1 MSELRVALR
10 LARREVGRRPGRTTL
25 VALLVGLPVALM
37 VFSMILLRTED
48 VNQDEAW
55 QRDYGDAD
63 AVVTGPGRPGDD
75 PRVPAGARSVIVE
88 DTYLRV
94 RAAGDVHA
102 DVQAMGLPAED
113 PLMDGLADLRS
124 GRFPTRDGEVALAPH
139 LARRLGVGVGDRL
152 VIERPARLSLA
163 VVGLADMPGHLNRP
177 LALTVPGAALLDA
190 DPLHPPTTSAYLDLP
205 AGTALDDLRGR
216 QGVLLRG
223 AFIEDA
229 EGMSDVVVIWVYL
242 LGAVTLTVTGIVIA
256 AAFAAGAR
264 RQLVVLGQLSAN
276 GAPGRLLRTT
286 LVLQG
291 TVTGLV
297 GAGAGVALVLGLL
310 FGFKARVEQAI
321 SYRFDRYDL
330 RAIDVAGVVI
340 VGVAAASLAALI
352 PAWSVTRISTLAA
365 LAGRRPLRPVRHRVT
380 AGGLAAVAA
389 GLGLMALA
397 VIGSRTGDDQGVWA
411 FVAVVGGVLE
421 LLGACAV
428 APAVVARL
436 EGLAGH
442 SRGAWRLAA
451 RGLARERARTGAVV
465 SAVAAAGG
473 LAVALTALMGGYV
486 AGDRARP
493 QPPDRVVLATEVSAI
508 GPSGP
513 KDSGV
518 YTPPGPDAE
527 AELDRLLPRAGR
539 VTLRTAGM
547 QSEWNDLGV
556 PVVADED
563 VLDGLGLGRDVRS
576 ALDRTGLVV
585 LGSTGDRPP
594 FGTLPDGRAH
604 EVAAVPSEVSLGPL
618 PAVLISPALL
628 SEAGVEPQ
636 DAAVAYVVDRPLSQ
650 RRLDALETF
659 AEDWQFDATTTN
671 RIVAA
676 PWPHDGPTPVQI
688 ELIYTAVAL
697 VFAVLVV
704 GASLALAASE
714 SRDERDVLTV
724 AGVSPRTLARSAGGK
739 AWLLAAIGA
748 AMAVPIG
755 LLPVAVFAAADHGI
769 MIFRVPWRSI
779 GLLAVVLPVTAAT
792 VALVASAL
800 AQRLRPVRVS
810 TAVFE

>member
-25 VALLVGLPVALM
+25 VAALVGLPVALM

-48 VNQDEAW
+48 PTQDEAW
-55 QRDYGDAD
+55 QREHGDAD
-63 AVVTGPGRPGDD
+63 AVVTGAGEHDA
-75 PRVPAGARSVIVE
+75 RVPAGARSVLVQ
-88 DTYLRV
+88 DASLRV

-102 DVQAMGLPAED
+102 DVAARGFPADD
-113 PLMDGLADLRS
+113 PLMDGLADLVA
-124 GRFPTRDGEVALAPH
+124 GRFPTRDGEVALDPH
-139 LARRLGVGVGDRL
+139 LAGTLGIGVGDRL
-152 VIERPARLSLA
+152 VIERPTRLSLA
-163 VVGLADMPGHLNRP
+163 VVGLAEMPGHLNRP

-190 DPLHPPTTSAYLDLP
+190 DPLHPPHRSAYLDVP
-205 AGTALDDLRGR
+205 DRAALERLRGTG
-216 QGVLLRG
+216 GVLVRG
-223 AFIEDA
+223 DFIEDS
-229 EGMSDVVVIWVYL
+229 EGMSDFVVIWVYL
-242 LGAVTLTVTGIVIA
+242 FGAVTLTVTGIVIA

-291 TVTGLV
+291 TVTGVV

-310 FGFKARVEQAI
+310 VAFKARVEEMI
-321 SYRFDRYDL
+321 SYRFDRYDIRPVDL
-330 RAIDVAGVVI
+330 VGVVI
-340 VGVAAASLAALI
+340 VGTIAASLAALI

-389 GLGLMALA
+389 GLGLMTLA
-397 VIGSRTGDDQGVWA
+397 VIGSRAGDDQGVWA
-411 FVAVVGGVLE
+411 FVAVLGGVLE

-436 EGLAGH
+436 ERLAGH

-465 SAVAAAGG
+465 SAVAAVGG
-473 LAVALTALMGGYV
+473 LAVAVTALMGGYV
-486 AGDRARP
+486 AGDAARP
-493 QPPDRVVLATEVSAI
+493 RPPDRVVVATEISFTDRSA
-508 GPSGP
+508 S
-513 KDSGV
+513 KDTGL
-518 YTPPGPDAE
+518 YTPPDADAR
-527 AELDRLLPRAGR
+527 AELGRLLPRAEH
-539 VTLRTAGM
+539 VTLRTAGV
-547 QSEWNDLGV
+547 QTDWSDFGV
-556 PVVADED
+556 PVVADDD
-563 VLDGLGLGRDVRS
+563 VLAGFGLDRDVRR
-576 ALDRTGLVV
+576 ALAESGLVV
-585 LGSTGDRPP
+585 LGSTDDGPA
-594 FGTLPDGRAH
+594 FGTLPDGHAH
-604 EVAAVPSEVSLGPL
+604 EVATVHSEVSSGPL
-618 PAVLISPALL
+618 PGVLISPALL
-628 SEAGVEPQ
+628 AETGLEPQ
-636 DAAVAYVVDRPLSQ
+636 DAAVAYVADRPLSPG
-650 RRLDALETF
+650 RLDALETF
-659 AEDWQFDATTTN
+659 GEDWQFDATTTN
-671 RIVAA
+671 RVVAA
-676 PWPHDGPTPVQI
+676 PWPHTGPTPVQI
-688 ELIYTAVAL
+688 ELIYTALAL
-697 VFAVLVV
+697 VFAILVV

-724 AGVSPRTLARSAGGK
+724 AGVAPRTLARSAGGK

-779 GLLAVVLPVTAAT
+779 GLLAVVLPVAAAV

-800 AQRLRPVRVS
+800 SQRLRPVRVS

>member
-10 LARREVGRRPGRTTL
+10 LARREVVRRPGRTTL

-55 QRDYGDAD
+55 QREYGDAD
-63 AVVTGPGRPGDD
+63 AVVADPGRSD
-75 PRVPAGARSVIVE
+75 PRVPAGARSVLVE

-94 RAAGDVHA
+94 RAAGEVHA
-102 DVQAMGLPAED
+102 DVQAMGLPAGD
-113 PLMDGLADLRS
+113 PLMDGLADLVA

-139 LARRLGVGVGDRL
+139 LARTLGVGVGDRL
-152 VIERPARLSLA
+152 VIERPARLGLD
-163 VVGLADMPGHLNRP
+163 VVGLAEMPGHLNRP
-177 LALTVPGAALLDA
+177 LALTVPGSALLGA
-190 DPLHPPTTSAYLDLP
+190 DPQHPPTTSAYLDLP
-205 AGTALDDLRGR
+205 AGTALDQLRGR
-216 QGVLLRG
+216 NGVLVRG
-223 AFIEDA
+223 DFIEDA

-242 LGAVTLTVTGIVIA
+242 FGAVTLTVTGIVIA

-276 GAPGRLLRTT
+276 GAPGRLLRST

-310 FGFKARVEQAI
+310 FGFRPRVEEMI
-321 SYRFDRYDL
+321 SYRFDRYDIRPVDL
-330 RAIDVAGVVI
+330 AGVVI
-340 VGVAAASLAALI
+340 VGAAAASLAALI

-389 GLGLMALA
+389 GLGLMTLA
-397 VIGSRTGDDQGVWA
+397 IIGSRTGDDQGVWA
-411 FVAVVGGVLE
+411 FVAVLGGVLE

-436 EGLAGH
+436 ERLAGH
-442 SRGAWRLAA
+442 TRGAWRLAA

-465 SAVAAAGG
+465 SAVAAVGG
-473 LAVALTALMGGYV
+473 LAVAVTALMGGYV
-486 AGDRARP
+486 AGDAALPRT
-493 QPPDRVVLATEVSAI
+493 PDRVVVATEISAI

-518 YTPPGPDAE
+518 YTPPDPDAR
-527 AELDRLLPRAGR
+527 AELERLLPGTGR

-547 QSEWNDLGV
+547 QSEWTDAGV
-556 PVVADED
+556 PVVADDD
-563 VLDGLGLGRDVRS
+563 VLAGFGLGRDVRR

-585 LGSTGDRPP
+585 LGPAGDRPP
-594 FGTLPDGRAH
+594 FATLPDGRPH
-604 EVAAVPSEVSLGPL
+604 EVAVVPSDVSFGPL
-618 PAVLISPALL
+618 PGMLMSPSLL
-628 SEAGVEPQ
+628 TETGLTPQ
-636 DAAVAYVVDRPLSQ
+636 DAAVAFVADRPLSP

-659 AEDWQFDATTTN
+659 AEDWQFDATSTN
-671 RIVAA
+671 RVVEAA
-676 PWPHDGPTPVQI
+676 WPHNGPTPVQI
-688 ELIYTAVAL
+688 ELIYTALAL

-724 AGVSPRTLARSAGGK
+724 AGVAPGTLARSAGGK
-739 AWLLAAIGA
+739 AWLLAGIGA
-748 AMAVPIG
+748 AMAIPIG

-779 GLLAVVLPVTAAT
+779 GLLAVALPATAAL

>member
-25 VALLVGLPVALM
+25 VAVLVGVPVAFM
-37 VFSMILLRTED
+37 VLAIVLLRTED
-48 VNQDEAW
+48 PTQDEAW

-63 AVVTGPGRPGDD
+63 AVVDAPGEVD
-75 PRVPAGARSVIVE
+75 PRVPDGARAVLVHQAS
-88 DTYLRV
+88 LRV

-102 DVQAMGLPAED
+102 DVEARAFPADD
-113 PLMDGLADLRS
+113 PLMDGLADLVA
-124 GRFPTRDGEVALAPH
+124 GRFPTDEGEVALAPD
-139 LARRLGVGVGDRL
+139 LAGTLGVGVGDRL
-152 VIERPARLSLA
+152 VIERPTRLSLA
-163 VVGLADMPGHLNRP
+163 VVGLVEMPGHLGRP
-177 LALTVPGAALLDA
+177 LALTVPHGPLLDI
-190 DPLHPPTTSAYLDLP
+190 DPRHPPTMQAYLDLP
-205 AGTALDDLRGR
+205 DAAAADRLRGR
-216 QGVLLRG
+216 QGVLVRG
-223 AFIEDA
+223 DFIEDA

-242 LGAVTLTVTGIVIA
+242 FGAVVLTVAGIVIA

-276 GAPGRLLRTT
+276 GASGRLLRTT

-310 FGFKARVEQAI
+310 IANQSWFEEAVR
-321 SYRFDRYDL
+321 YRFDHYDIRPADL
-330 RAIDVAGVVI
+330 AGAVI
-340 VGVAAASLAALI
+340 VGVAAASVAALI

-365 LAGRRPLRPVRHRVT
+365 LAGRRPLRPVRRRVT
-380 AGGLAAVAA
+380 VGGLTAVAI

-397 VIGSRTGDDQGVWA
+397 VVGSRTGEDQGVWA
-411 FVAVVGGVLE
+411 FVAVLGGVLE

-436 EGLAGH
+436 ERLAGH

-473 LAVALTALMGGYV
+473 LAVATTALLVGYA
-486 AGDRARP
+486 AGDAARP
-493 QPPDRVVLATEVSAI
+493 QPPERVVVATEISDI
-508 GPSGP
+508 GPA

-518 YTPPGPDAE
+518 YAPPDA
-527 AELDRLLPRAGR
+527 AARSELERLLPTAER
-539 VTLRTAGM
+539 VVLRTAGV
-547 QSEWNDLGV
+547 QDDWTDL
-556 PVVADED
+556 PAPIVADD
-563 VLDGLGLGRDVRS
+563 AMLDGFGVGREVRR
-576 ALDRTGLVV
+576 ALAQSGLVA
-585 LGSTGDRPP
+585 LGSPGDRPA
-594 FGTLPDGRAH
+594 FGTLPDGRPH
-604 EVAAVPSEVSLGPL
+604 EVATVASDLSLDPL
-618 PAVLISPALL
+618 PGVLISRSLL
-628 SEAGVEPQ
+628 GEAGLEPH
-636 DAAVAYVVDRPLSQ
+636 DAAVALVADRPLTPG
-650 RRLDALETF
+650 RLDALETF
-659 AEDWQFDATTTN
+659 GEDWQFDGPETN

-676 PWPHDGPTPVQI
+676 PWPHTGPTPLEI
-688 ELIYTAVAL
+688 EVMFAAIAL

-704 GASLALAASE
+704 GASLALAATE

-724 AGVSPRTLARSAGGK
+724 AGVAPRSLARSAGGK

-755 LLPVAVFAAADHGI
+755 LLPVAVFAAADHGV
-769 MIFRVPWRSI
+769 MVFRVPWRTI
-779 GLLAVVLPVTAAT
+779 GLLAVVLPATAAA
-792 VALVASAL
+792 VALVGSAL

>member
-25 VALLVGLPVALM
+25 VAVLVGVPVAFM
-37 VFSMILLRTED
+37 VLAIVLLRTED
-48 VNQDEAW
+48 PTQDEAW

-63 AVVTGPGRPGDD
+63 AVVDAPGEVD
-75 PRVPAGARSVIVE
+75 PRVPDGARAVLVHQAS
-88 DTYLRV
+88 LRV

-102 DVQAMGLPAED
+102 DVEARAFPADD
-113 PLMDGLADLRS
+113 PLMDGLADLVA
-124 GRFPTRDGEVALAPH
+124 GRFPTDEGEVALAPD
-139 LARRLGVGVGDRL
+139 LAGTLGVGVGDRL
-152 VIERPARLSLA
+152 VIERPTRLSLA
-163 VVGLADMPGHLNRP
+163 VVGLVEMPGHLGRP
-177 LALTVPGAALLDA
+177 LALTVPHGPLLDI
-190 DPLHPPTTSAYLDLP
+190 DPRHPPTMQAYLDLP
-205 AGTALDDLRGR
+205 DAAAADRLRGR
-216 QGVLLRG
+216 QGVLVRG
-223 AFIEDA
+223 DFIEDA

-242 LGAVTLTVTGIVIA
+242 FGAVVLTVTGIVIA

-276 GAPGRLLRTT
+276 GASGRLLRTT

-310 FGFKARVEQAI
+310 IANQSWFEEAVR
-321 SYRFDRYDL
+321 YRFDHYDIRPADL
-330 RAIDVAGVVI
+330 AGAAI
-340 VGVAAASLAALI
+340 VGVAAASVAALI

-365 LAGRRPLRPVRHRVT
+365 LAGRRPLRPVRRRVT
-380 AGGLAAVAA
+380 VGGLTAVAI

-397 VIGSRTGDDQGVWA
+397 VVGSRTGEDQGVWA
-411 FVAVVGGVLE
+411 FVAVLGGVLE

-436 EGLAGH
+436 ERLAGH

-473 LAVALTALMGGYV
+473 LAVATTALLVGYA
-486 AGDRARP
+486 AGDAARP
-493 QPPDRVVLATEVSAI
+493 QPPERVVVATEISDI
-508 GPSGP
+508 GPA

-518 YTPPGPDAE
+518 YAPPDA
-527 AELDRLLPRAGR
+527 AARSELERLLPTAER
-539 VTLRTAGM
+539 VVLRTAGV
-547 QSEWNDLGV
+547 QDDWTDL
-556 PVVADED
+556 PAPIVADD
-563 VLDGLGLGRDVRS
+563 AMLDGFGVGREVRR
-576 ALDRTGLVV
+576 ALAQSGLVA
-585 LGSTGDRPP
+585 LGSPGDRPA
-594 FGTLPDGRAH
+594 FGTLPDGRPH
-604 EVAAVPSEVSLGPL
+604 EVATVASDLSLDPL
-618 PAVLISPALL
+618 PGVLISRSLL
-628 SEAGVEPQ
+628 GEAGLEPH
-636 DAAVAYVVDRPLSQ
+636 DAAVALVADRPLTPG
-650 RRLDALETF
+650 RLDALETF
-659 AEDWQFDATTTN
+659 GEDWQFDGPETN

-676 PWPHDGPTPVQI
+676 PWPHTGPTPLEI
-688 ELIYTAVAL
+688 EVMFAAIAL

-704 GASLALAASE
+704 GASLALAATE

-724 AGVSPRTLARSAGGK
+724 AGVAPRSLARSAGGK

-755 LLPVAVFAAADHGI
+755 LLPVAVFAAADHGV
-769 MIFRVPWRSI
+769 MVFRVPWRTI
-779 GLLAVVLPVTAAT
+779 GLLAVVLPATAAA
-792 VALVASAL
+792 VALVGSAL